1 MKSYCTQNDGDC
13 QTCSLGNYDRDCQD
27 QPITKAE
34 GTGTDTPA
42 EEVRAVQVETTRQNK
57 MCIRLGDG
65 LHACSDCLSAAYPDM
80 DNPETGWELAFCDYC

>member
-13 QTCSLGNYDRDCQD
+13 QTCSLGNYDRDCQN

-34 GTGTDTPA
+34 GTD
-42 EEVRAVQVETTRQNK
+42 TTRQDK

-65 LHACSDCLSAAYPDM
+65 QHVCSDCMSVAYPDM
-80 DNPETGWELAFCDYC
+80 DSPETGWVLAFCDYY